1 MKKAMS
7 IVLGF
12 ALLTGT
18 FDQVCL
24 KTLYEGRSLYHYI
37 RVEQSGSVRTLHFRL
52 RGTDYDESMVD
63 IAEPLRLGMRYYRL
77 MFAGFF
83 FVPEPKRVLMVGLGG
98 GTLSRVIA
106 HHFPEAKVDSVE
118 LDPEVLRLAKK
129 YFLFRDGANLK
140 VYIRDARVHIKTL
153 ARRKAKYDIIML
165 DAFRG
170 GYIPYH
176 LTTKEFLEECRSI
189 LTPGGIVVAN
199 LWDTVRLYEY
209 QRRTFERVFESHYA
223 FGGGGNKI
231 MVAIPRKVS
240 LSKEEFSDRAKKLQK
255 EHKFSFQMS
264 VVVDEYDPEVD
275 YPTQGELL
283 GDGHAPGNILRGQP
297 LR

>member
-1 MKKAMS
+1 MNKALS
-7 IVLGF
+7 IVFG
-12 ALLTGT
+12 LTVLAGIS
-18 FDQVCL
+18 DRACS

-52 RGTDYDESMVD
+52 RGTEHDESMVD

-77 MFAGFF
+77 MFSGFL

-106 HHFPEAKVDSVE
+106 HYFPEAKVDSVE
-118 LDPEVLRLAKK
+118 LDPEVLKVAKK
-129 YFLFRDGANLK
+129 YFLFRDAANLK
-140 VYIRDARVHIKTL
+140 VFIRDARVHIKSL
-153 ARRKAKYDIIML
+153 ARGKTKYDIIML

-189 LTPGGIVVAN
+189 LTPGGVVVAN

-209 QRRTFERVFESHYA
+209 QRRTFAKVFESNYA

-231 MVAIPRKVS
+231 LVAIPKKATRTQQH
-240 LSKEEFSDRAKKLQK
+240 LYDLGEKLQK
-255 EHKFSFQMS
+255 KHKFSFSMEW
-264 VVVDEYDPEVD
+264 VIDEYDPQTD
-275 YPTQGELL
+275 YSTQGQLL
-283 GDGHAPGNILRGQP
+283 LDGHAPANILRSQP

>member
-1 MKKAMS
+1 MRKAMS
-7 IVLGF
+7 IVCGLTV
-12 ALLTGT
+12 LTGT
-18 FDQVCL
+18 CDQACS

-37 RVEQSGSVRTLHFRL
+37 RVDQSGSVRTLHFRL
-52 RGTDYDESMVD
+52 RGTEHDESMVD
-63 IAEPLRLGMRYYRL
+63 IAEPLRLGMRYYKL
-77 MFAGFF
+77 MFSGFL

-106 HHFPEAKVDSVE
+106 HYFPQAKVDSVE
-118 LDPEVLRLAKK
+118 LDPEVLKIAKK
-129 YFLFRDGANLK
+129 YFLFRDAANLK
-140 VYIRDARVHIKTL
+140 VFIRDARVHIKSL
-153 ARRKAKYDIIML
+153 ARGKTKYDIIML

-189 LTPGGIVVAN
+189 LSPGGAVVAN

-209 QRRTFERVFESHYA
+209 QRRTFAKVFESTYA

-231 MVAIPRKVS
+231 LVAIPRKVS
-240 LSKEEFSDRAKKLQK
+240 LSKQMFSDRGEKLQK
-255 EHKFSFQMS
+255 KHDFSFSMEW
-264 VVVDEYDPEVD
+264 VIDEYDPRTD
-275 YPTQGELL
+275 YSTRGELL
-283 GDGHAPGNILRGQP
+283 LDGHAPANILRNQP